1 MRTICLILA
10 LALACPASASAQL
23 RFSQPAAD
31 LGELRGG
38 PAYQHRFDFVN
49 ESTQPLDIT
58 DIRLGCG
65 CLQPVLD
72 KRSFK
77 PGEKGTLLMNLRT
90 LGQPNGVRAW
100 QSRVLFRQGGK
111 IQEAILIVAAKIRNE
126 ITIEPSIVAMSVET
140 TLRQELTI
148 TDHRMMPMKIKAI
161 VASSPAIRVSTQPTK
176 DGATKVVLEV
186 ARSGLTAATQEEM
199 LNIYTDDPH
208 YRHLQVP
215 ITLTKAQRAE
225 VSATPSMVEVTGSG
239 SQLVRLRGAGE
250 QMVRI
255 ERADADHP
263 ALKCTWAAGPGND
276 ATLKIV
282 VNAALLSTP
291 NALASV
297 RVQLAAPAGATLTIP
312 IDLRKE

>member
-1 MRTICLILA
+1 MRTTCLILA
-10 LALACPASASAQL
+10 LALACPASATAQL
-23 RFSQPAAD
+23 RFLQSTAD

-49 ESTQPLDIT
+49 ESTQPLEIT

-72 KRSFK
+72 KRLIG

-90 LGQPNGVRAW
+90 LGQPNGVRNW
-100 QSRVLFRQGGK
+100 QTQVRYRQAGK
-111 IQEAILIVAAKIRNE
+111 TQEAVLIVAAKIRNE
-126 ITIEPSIVAMSVET
+126 VTIEPSILAMSIET

-148 TDHRMMPMKIKAI
+148 TDHRMMPLKIKAI
-161 VASSPAIRVSTQPTK
+161 VASSPAIRVSTQTMK
-176 DGATKVVLEV
+176 DGITKVVLEV
-186 ARSGLTAATQEEM
+186 ARSGLTAATHEEM

-225 VSATPSMVEVTGSG
+225 VSATPSMVEVIGSG
-239 SQLVRLRGAGE
+239 SQLVRLRGAGG

-282 VNAALLSTP
+282 VNASLLSAP

-297 RVQLAAPAGATLTIP
+297 RVQLAAPAGAVLTIP
-312 IDLRKE
+312 VALRKE